1 MRLKSALA
9 AALGLAA
16 LTACG
21 PLNEGNVGKGA
32 LAVIQQR
39 LAGAPAATAAPA
51 AAPLTRAQADANPGK
66 FLLVTAYGGASVV
79 SVVPVSSNGNR
90 DTWISADNVT
100 VTLENG
106 IVVATRGLP
115 RDLIAARVDGVRS
128 ALSAGGGAAQRVHE
142 TLDDLDQISTEL
154 LQCSIVFDA
163 AETVTILQKAIPTR
177 RFKETCQ
184 GQRTAFSNTYWIAS
198 GNRLVK
204 TSQAVAPETGFLLIE
219 WP

>member
-1 MRLKSALA
+1 MRLRSALA
-9 AALGLAA
+9 ATLGIAA

-21 PLNEGNVGKGA
+21 PLNDGNVGKGA
-32 LAVIQQR
+32 LAAIQQMVS
-39 LAGAPAATAAPA
+39 GPAAPA
-51 AAPLTRAQADANPGK
+51 APPAPPLSREQADANPGQ

-79 SVVPVSSNGNR
+79 SMVPVSQTGNR
-90 DTWISADNVT
+90 TTWISADNVT
-100 VTLENG
+100 VTVQDG
-106 IVVATRGLP
+106 ILVATRGLP
-115 RDLIAARVDGVRS
+115 RDLMAARVDGVRA
-128 ALSAGGGAAQRVHE
+128 ALSAGGGSAQRVHE